1 MCVCIIHT
9 HNTHTHTHTFTH
21 TIHTN
26 THTHTHTL
34 AVVQGAQ
41 GIIERD
47 RPEIYVEVGPEE
59 LTGDGGPVSA
69 FLRGVSIL
77 KKTISLYQWIY
88 LFIY

>member
-1 MCVCIIHT
+1 MQTERLDVVCTEHRVHKVHMIKIDAEGSE
-9 HNTHTHTHTFTH
+9 
-21 TIHTN
+21 
-26 THTHTHTL
+26 L

>member
-1 MCVCIIHT
+1 MQTERLDVVCTDHRVDKVHMIKIDAEGSE
-9 HNTHTHTHTFTH
+9 
-21 TIHTN
+21 
-26 THTHTHTL
+26 L

-69 FLRGVSIL
+69 FLRGLYTL
-77 KKTISLYQWIY
+77 KSSLCKGFIY
-88 LFIY
+88 LFTYPKN